1 MIHAHSFSR
10 RSFLAGL
17 GATVA
22 LPSGAL
28 GASGNPDVVVVGAGS
43 AGLAAARTLLDE
55 GLSVVVLEAAGR
67 VGGRAWTESDT
78 FGVPFDHGCSWVMGP
93 ADLPYV
99 AMAREWG
106 FTLHNHNSAGES
118 LFVGDRKASSQERG
132 EYDRAW
138 EAINRALNEAGRD
151 GLDVAASSVV
161 PSDMP
166 FSGVSQTWMG
176 AMDFSVDFDELS
188 TLDNWNF
195 GDTGAYY
202 MIREGYGT
210 LVARDGSGLP
220 VKLETPVTAIDW
232 SGEGVAVETPSGTVR
247 ARACIVTV
255 STGVLGSGDISFAP
269 ALPLWKQEAI
279 DRLPMG
285 LLMKIALEFDGQ
297 RFGLGDNNW
306 LTYHVENVLP
316 ARACYFLTFPF
327 SFDLMIGFTGG
338 RFGRELAAAGS
349 GAAVDF
355 ALGELAAI
363 FGSDV
368 HKHFVR
374 GLATDWDSNPWTRGA
389 YAAAVPGHHGARDE
403 LARPVADRIF
413 FAGEATAAPWY
424 QLAGGAWLNGRSVAR
439 EVAATLS

>member
-1 MIHAHSFSR
+1 MIDARSFSR

-17 GATVA
+17 GVAVA
-22 LPSGAL
+22 LPSGAP

-55 GLSVVVLEAAGR
+55 GLSVLVLEAAGR
-67 VGGRAWTESDT
+67 MGGRAWTEGDT
-78 FGVPFDHGCSWVMGP
+78 FGVPFDHGCSWITGP

-106 FTLHNHNSAGES
+106 FTLHDHNSAGES
-118 LFVGDRKASSQERG
+118 LFVGDRKATGQERD

-138 EAINRALNEAGRD
+138 DAINSALDKAGRD
-151 GLDVAASSVV
+151 GLDVAASTVV
-161 PSDMP
+161 ASDMP

-195 GDTGAYY
+195 GNAGAYY

-210 LVARDGSGLP
+210 LVVRDGFDLP
-220 VKLETPVTAIDW
+220 VKLQTPVTAIDW

-255 STGVLGSGDISFAP
+255 STGVLGSGNISFVP

-285 LLMKIALEFDGQ
+285 LLMKIALEFDGV

-306 LTYHVENVLP
+306 LTYHVQNLLP

-327 SFDLMIGFTGG
+327 GFDLVIGFTGG

-349 GAAVDF
+349 DAAVDF
-355 ALGELAAI
+355 ALGELVAI
-363 FGSDV
+363 FGNDAR
-368 HKHFVR
+368 KHFVR

-389 YAAAVPGHHGARDE
+389 YAAALPGHHGARDE

-439 EVAATLS
+439 KVAAILS